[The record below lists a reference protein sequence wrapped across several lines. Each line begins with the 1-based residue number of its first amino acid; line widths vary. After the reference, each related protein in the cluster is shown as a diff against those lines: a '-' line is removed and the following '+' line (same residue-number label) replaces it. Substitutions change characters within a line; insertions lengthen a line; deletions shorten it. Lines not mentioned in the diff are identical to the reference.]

1 MRQDQPRLRLGIIAD
16 PQYADREPDLAL
28 NRHFRAVPARLE
40 QAIAHFNTLPLDA
53 IVVLGDLID
62 RGFENFAPVLEILDR
77 CSHPRI
83 LLLGNHDFAVSPDR
97 LPQVH
102 ATLGM
107 PAPYY
112 EHRINGLR
120 LLVTDG
126 NEISLFS
133 SPPGDPRHVE
143 AEARLAALKA
153 AGAANAQAWNAGI
166 SATQQDWIRERLA
179 DADAA
184 GEPVLL
190 LGHYPIYPLS
200 DHNLWD
206 SEQLAELIASSPATL
221 AYLCG
226 HQHAG
231 NYAKRGDTHFLNVC
245 GMVDTPASNAFAVLE
260 LFDDRIEIEGFGRE
274 PSRSL
279 SLAPRPASGKAAEK
293 GQA

>member
-1 MRQDQPRLRLGIIAD
+1 MTEEQPRLRLGIIAD
-16 PQYADREPDLAL
+16 PQYADRDPDLTL
-28 NRHFRAVPARLE
+28 DRHFREVPARLE
-40 QAIAHFNTLPLDA
+40 QAIAHFDLLPLDA
-53 IVVLGDLID
+53 VVVLGDLID
-62 RGFENFAPVLEILDR
+62 RGFENFATVLAILER
-77 CSHPRI
+77 SRHPRI
-83 LLLGNHDFAVSPDR
+83 LLPGNHDFLVSSDR
-97 LPQVH
+97 LPDIH

-112 EHRINGLR
+112 EHRLNGVR

-133 SPPGDPRHVE
+133 SVPRDPRHRK
-143 AEARLAALKA
+143 AEARLDALKA

-166 SATQQDWIRERLA
+166 SATQQTWIRERLA

-190 LGHYPIYPLS
+190 LGHYPIHPPS

-206 SEQLAELIASSPATL
+206 SEGLAELITSSTSAI

-226 HQHAG
+226 HQHKG
-231 NYAKRGDTHFLNVC
+231 NYARLGPTHFVNFC
-245 GMVDTPASNAFAVLE
+245 GMVDTRFSTAFAVVE

-274 PSRSL
+274 PSRTL
-279 SLAPRPASGKAAEK
+279 PLCAHAAPGKVA
-293 GQA
+293 G